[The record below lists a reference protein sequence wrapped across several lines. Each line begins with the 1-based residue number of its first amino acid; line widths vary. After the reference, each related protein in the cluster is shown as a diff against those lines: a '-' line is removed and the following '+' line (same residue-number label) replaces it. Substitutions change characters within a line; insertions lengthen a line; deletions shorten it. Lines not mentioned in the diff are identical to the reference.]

1 MTVPLDARQSL
12 VEIEHAL
19 RRRLPEDGG
28 HLAERNVMVGVDQSI
43 VDEGERGRV

>member
-28 HLAERNVMVGVDQSI
+28 HLAERNVMVGVDRSI